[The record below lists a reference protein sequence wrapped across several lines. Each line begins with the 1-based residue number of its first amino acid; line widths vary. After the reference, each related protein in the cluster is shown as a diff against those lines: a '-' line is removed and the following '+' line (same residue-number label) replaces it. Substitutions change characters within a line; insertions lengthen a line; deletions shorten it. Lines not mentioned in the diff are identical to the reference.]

1 MGSVIADMRLFSLI
15 ASVIASVIARVRS
28 KSRGQA
34 HIYSNKGK
42 DRELG
47 RGIGEN

>member
-28 KSRGQA
+28 KSGRGGRL
-34 HIYSNKGK
+34 NGK
-42 DRELG
+42 DSKVGGG